1 MLASNTKIAFPSL
14 LTITNKFRNIREH
27 PTVCHPAIII
37 GKLSHEH
44 PYISKS
50 EFRNIHHHRLSERNF
65 NYRLHVQEIMTDSA
79 FIRYCMQKVLRGGSI
94 TFKEAEGL
102 LGTDDIRMLADSANT
117 ITRTFNGDKVDVEA
131 LVNAKSGRCPEDCSF
146 CAQSSFYNT
155 GIKKYPL
162 LSKEEL
168 VEKAAKAK
176 QGGATSFCLVCAY
189 RGPPDKDFQQIC
201 ETIKEIISKV
211 EIEVNVSLGFVTLSM
226 ARKLKK
232 LGVKRYN
239 HNLEAA
245 ESYFSKICNTHQFTD
260 RVNTA
265 KIVKKAGLQLCCG
278 GIIGMGENSR
288 QRLELAFSLASLNPE
303 EVPINILMGREG
315 TPLENLEPMDPLEVI
330 KTIAVWRFIMP
341 KTILKIAGGREVHLK
356 NKDKLALK
364 AGANGIITGG
374 YLTTGGNTVNK
385 DIAMIKEI
393 GLKP

>member
-1 MLASNTKIAFPSL
+1 
-14 LTITNKFRNIREH
+14 
-27 PTVCHPAIII
+27 
-37 GKLSHEH
+37 
-44 PYISKS
+44 
-50 EFRNIHHHRLSERNF
+50 
-65 NYRLHVQEIMTDSA
+65 MTDTL
-79 FIRYCMQKVLRGGSI
+79 FIRSCMQKVLRGESI

-102 LGTDDIRMLADSANT
+102 LGTTDIMMLADCANT
-117 ITRTFNGDKVDVEA
+117 ITRTFNGDRVDVET

-146 CAQSSFYNT
+146 CAQSSFYDT

-168 VEKAAKAK
+168 VEKAAEAK
-176 QGGATSFCLVCAY
+176 QGGAKSFCLVCAY
-189 RGPPDKDFQQIC
+189 RGPPKRDFQQIC
-201 ETIKEIISKV
+201 EAIKEIRSKV
-211 EIEVNVSLGFVTLSM
+211 QIEVNVSLGFVTLSM
-226 ARKLKK
+226 ARRLKK

-245 ESYFSKICNTHQFTD
+245 ESYFSKICTTHHFTD

-265 KIVKKAGLQLCCG
+265 KIVKKAGLELCSG

-288 QRLELAFSLASLNPE
+288 QRLELAFSLASLSPE
-303 EVPINILMGREG
+303 EVPVNILMGREG
-315 TPLENLEPMDPLEVI
+315 TPLESFKPIDPLEVI

-356 NKDKLALK
+356 NEDKLALK
-364 AGANGIITGG
+364 AGANGIISGG
-374 YLTTGGNTVNK
+374 YLTTGGNAVNE

>member
-1 MLASNTKIAFPSL
+1 
-14 LTITNKFRNIREH
+14 
-27 PTVCHPAIII
+27 
-37 GKLSHEH
+37 
-44 PYISKS
+44 
-50 EFRNIHHHRLSERNF
+50 
-65 NYRLHVQEIMTDSA
+65 MTDTL
-79 FIRYCMQKVLRGGSI
+79 FIRYCMHKVLRGGSI
-94 TFKEAEGL
+94 SFKDAEAL
-102 LGTDDIRMLADSANT
+102 LGTNDIMTLARCANT
-117 ITRTFNGDKVDVEA
+117 ITRTFNGDRVDVET

-146 CAQSSFYNT
+146 CAQSSFYDT

-168 VEKAAKAK
+168 VEKAAEAK

-189 RGPPDKDFQQIC
+189 RGPPKRDFQQIC
-201 ETIKEIISKV
+201 EAIKEIRSKV
-211 EIEVNVSLGFVTLSM
+211 NIEVNVSLGFVTLSM
-226 ARKLKK
+226 ARRLKK

-245 ESYFSKICNTHQFTD
+245 ESYFSKICSTHLFTD

-265 KIVKKAGLQLCCG
+265 KIVKKAGLELCSG
-278 GIIGMGENSR
+278 GIIGMGENPR
-288 QRLELAFSLASLNPE
+288 QRLELAFSLSSLSPE
-303 EVPINILMGREG
+303 EVPVNILMGREG
-315 TPLENLEPMDPLEVI
+315 TPLGSFKPIGPVEII

-356 NKDKLALK
+356 NQDKLALK

-374 YLTTGGNTVNK
+374 YLTTGGNAVNE